1 MARCL
6 QQGVYS
12 MYQYDDYDR
21 QVVRDRVLQF
31 KGQMSRY
38 LGGDIAEEVFLPLR
52 LQNGLYVQKHAPM
65 LRVAVPYGI
74 LGANQLRKLAQIA
87 RNYDRGYCHVTTRQ
101 NVQFNWVEMEQV
113 PEILEQ
119 LLEVEM
125 HAIQTSGNCIR
136 NTTTDP
142 FAGVAPDEV
151 ADPRPYCE
159 IIRQWSTVH
168 PEFAFLPRKFKIA
181 VIGAEIDRAAIQVH
195 DIGLRVV
202 RDAHARI
209 GFQVWVG
216 GGLGRTPMLGSRIRE
231 FLPQAE
237 LLAYLKAVLR
247 VYNRYGRRDNKY
259 KARIKILVKALGM
272 ARFKEQVEDEFNSSR
287 RSDFQLKPDEL
298 AYAQSFFTP
307 PHYETLNA
315 DTAATQLS
323 EQRQRQPLFD
333 RWAANNV
340 NLHRIPGYAAVTLS
354 LKSLGKAPGD
364 IHHSQLSAVA
374 DLAERFG
381 FGEVRTAQ
389 QQNMI
394 LPDVKQSDLFELWR
408 SLGELDLAT
417 PTQGTAADIV
427 CCPGAD
433 FCNLSNTRSLPISA
447 LIQQRLADLDRLY
460 SLGAISLGISG
471 CINAC
476 AHHHIANI
484 GILGVEKRGKEFYQI
499 TLGGQSGNQA
509 RIGKIIGP
517 ALNAETVPDAVD
529 RILELYLQT
538 RSSAQEAF
546 ADVVVRLGLKPFKEV
561 VYAKN
566 N

>member
-1 MARCL
+1 
-6 QQGVYS
+6 

-38 LGGDIAEEVFLPLR
+38 LLGEIDEEVFLPLR

-74 LGANQLRKLAQIA
+74 LAARQLRKLADIA
-87 RNYDRGYCHVTTRQ
+87 RHYDRGYCHVTTRQ
-101 NVQFNWVEMEQV
+101 NVQFNWVEMERV

-136 NTTTDP
+136 NTTCDP

-181 VIGAEIDRAAIQVH
+181 VIGAETDRAAIQVH

-202 RDAHARI
+202 RDANERI

-231 FLPQAE
+231 FLPQAD
-237 LLAYLKAVLR
+237 LLSYLKAILR
-247 VYNRYGRRDNKY
+247 VFNRYGRRDNKY
-259 KARIKILVKALGM
+259 KARIKILVKALGSE
-272 ARFKEQVEDEFNSSR
+272 RFKARVEDEFIASKR
-287 RSDFQLKPDEL
+287 KDYLLKSDEL
-298 AYAQSFFTP
+298 AYAQSFFTAP
-307 PHYETLNA
+307 SYEPLNA
-315 DTAATQLS
+315 HEAVAELAMQSRLQLLFGRWV
-323 EQRQRQPLFD
+323 EQ
-333 RWAANNV
+333 NV
-340 NLHRIPGYAAVTLS
+340 HPHRVPGYAAVTIS
-354 LKSLGKAPGD
+354 LKAMGKAPGD
-364 IHHSQLSAVA
+364 IHHSQLDGVA
-374 DLAERFG
+374 DLSERFG

-389 QQNMI
+389 QQNLI
-394 LPDVKQSDLFELWR
+394 LPDVKQSDLLALWEQ
-408 SLGELDLAT
+408 LNQLDLAT
-417 PTQGTAADIV
+417 PTQGTAADVV

-433 FCNLSNTRSLPISA
+433 FCNLGNACSLPISA
-447 LIQQRLADLDRLY
+447 SVQARLGDVDRLY
-460 SLGAISLGISG
+460 SLGPISVRVAG

-476 AHHHIANI
+476 THHHIADI
-484 GILGVEKRGKEFYQI
+484 GILGVEKGGQEYHQI
-499 TLGGQSGNQA
+499 TLGGQSGNQT
-509 RIGKIIGP
+509 RLGKVLGP
-517 ALNAETVPDAVD
+517 ALATEDVPDSVD
-529 RILELYLQT
+529 RILEVYLQARIT
-538 RSSAQEAF
+538 TQETF
-546 ADVVVRLGLKPFKEV
+546 AEVVVRLGFAPFKEA
-561 VYAKN
+561 VYVKN
-566 N
+566 H